1 MMLIVR
7 NRQTTT
13 GYGLIGYHNDIF
25 EVQRWE
31 WRDAESFTNK
41 FSRATGQ
48 NYTSLIETH
57 DEDLEIAVLRAN

>member
-13 GYGLIGYHNDIF
+13 GYGLIGYRNDIF

-31 WRDAESFTNK
+31 WRDVESLTIK
-41 FSRATGQ
+41 LSRAINQ